1 MDGSESWSARINVV
15 DAPTQGICG
24 SEARTWHSVWDET
37 GCVKTLA
44 VPLARTGLAIEP
56 TVVNYFP
63 SDQTEG
69 LPDNNGQ
76 ARSKPSSHVRG

>member
-1 MDGSESWSARINVV
+1 
-15 DAPTQGICG
+15 
-24 SEARTWHSVWDET
+24 
-37 GCVKTLA
+37 